1 MNAKKSGWLFFAIIV
16 IYIGTS
22 FALSIFAADI
32 KLSFEFSTFL
42 SEALIWVP
50 ALLCFAICRVN
61 PVKFCHFRKMHVST
75 ALMTVLFAFMAMPAA
90 TLTNIISM
98 FFVENEVNLMSGSML
113 EAGFPL
119 MFLCVAVYAPLSE
132 ELVFRGALFQGY
144 RQSASPLKAI
154 LISSLLF
161 GLMHLNFNQAGYAF
175 VLGVIMALLVEAT
188 GSIWSSF
195 ILHMTVNARSV
206 VLLFLT
212 DKMTGFA
219 QDMAGAD
226 GLMENMNTAV
236 TNKELFM
243 MLCFEILVAVVCLPI
258 AGCILVWIAKREGRL
273 DKLQALWPERKS
285 GKVWTVATALSVII
299 CIGFM
304 VWSVVYCL

>member
-1 MNAKKSGWLFFAIIV
+1 MNAKKSGWLFLTIIV
-16 IYIGTS
+16 IYIGAS

-32 KLSFEFSTFL
+32 NISFEFSMFL

-50 ALLCFAICRVN
+50 TLLCFAIHRVN
-61 PVKFCHFRKMHVST
+61 PVKFCRFRKMHIST

-98 FFVENEVNLMSGSML
+98 FFVENEITSMSGDML
-113 EAGFPL
+113 KAGFPL
-119 MFLCVAVYAPLSE
+119 VFLCVAVYAPFSE
-132 ELVFRGALFQGY
+132 ELVFRGTLLHGY
-144 RQSASPLKAI
+144 KQSASPLKAI
-154 LISSLLF
+154 LLSSLLF

-212 DKMTGFA
+212 EKMTGFV
-219 QDMAGAD
+219 QNMAGAEE
-226 GLMENMNTAV
+226 LMENVNTAV

-243 MLCFEILVAVVCLPI
+243 MLCLEILVAVVCLPI
-258 AGCILVWIAKREGRL
+258 AGCILVWIAKKEGRL
-273 DKLQALWPERKS
+273 EKLKALWPERKS

-304 VWSVVYCL
+304 IWSVL